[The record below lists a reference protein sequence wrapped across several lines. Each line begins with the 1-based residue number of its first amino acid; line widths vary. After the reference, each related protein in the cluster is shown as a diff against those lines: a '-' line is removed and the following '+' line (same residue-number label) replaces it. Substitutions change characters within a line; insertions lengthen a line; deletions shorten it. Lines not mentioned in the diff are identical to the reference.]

1 MLKQSEVE
9 SSKRLSNYSRCQW
22 MVLFM
27 VLLGPAVGA
36 DQTDLAVD
44 QQMTS
49 LQLQA
54 RSTAMSLGS
63 ELKSKLQ
70 QAIAKDGLAHAVEF
84 CHLNAQGLTRQQAIT
99 LSTKVSRT
107 SLKVRNP
114 ANTADVW
121 QQSVLEDFADQQQ
134 QGIPISAMEFGEIS
148 EQDGDSIYRFMK
160 AIPTQGLCLGCH
172 GDSIAPEVATR
183 IQQFYPDD
191 QATGFQVGDIRGA
204 FYVEINLSRD

>member
-1 MLKQSEVE
+1 
-9 SSKRLSNYSRCQW
+9 
-22 MVLFM
+22 MVLF
-27 VLLGPAVGA
+27 GPQVAA
-36 DQTDLAVD
+36 DQTESAVG

-49 LQLQA
+49 LQHQA
-54 RSTAMSLGS
+54 RSAAMSLGA

-70 QAIAKDGLAHAVEF
+70 QAIAEDGLAHAVEF
-84 CHLNAQGLTRQQAIT
+84 CHLNAQSLTRQQAIT
-99 LSTKVSRT
+99 LNTKVSRT

-114 ANTADVW
+114 ANAADVW
-121 QQSVLEDFADQQQ
+121 QQSVLEDFANQQQ

-148 EQDGDSIYRFMK
+148 ERDGDSIYRFMK

-172 GDSIAPEVATR
+172 GDSMAPEVATR
-183 IQQFYPDD
+183 IQQSYPDD